1 MVLEPMMS
9 KTVKF
14 LAIAA
19 LCFVGFAT
27 KANAQAIGQLQAGQ
41 IWGNPTSGQALARG
55 TLPGPVWDQAYSCG
69 QNQVLNRGASLWA
82 CTISPVLGVAG
93 TSVGSIG
100 FQNAT
105 SGTETIKPATGAL
118 DSGIATLP
126 AGTYNLAGDSLTQ
139 TLTNK
144 TFNCANNTCTVRLG
158 SDVTG
163 NLPLASLATG
173 SLDQVIGYFGAT
185 TGNAISINNCSNALT
200 YSTSTHTFGCN
211 VAAGT
216 GTVTSVGLTNTYGLS
231 ISGSP
236 VTTSGN
242 ISAGVSLT
250 TATNTLG
257 GDVSLSNS
265 SNYFDGPSMA
275 QGTSGTW
282 FASGA
287 VTVSSST
294 ADSIACKLWDGTTII
309 ASGNAGVGGSGQ
321 VLSFSGFLTNPAAN
335 IRISCK
341 DASTTNGKIK
351 FNLSG
356 NSADSV
362 INGIRIQ

>member
-14 LAIAA
+14 LVIAA

-55 TLPGPVWDQAYSCG
+55 TLPGPIWDQAYGCG
-69 QNQVLNRGASLWA
+69 QNQVLNRGASLWT

-118 DSGIATLP
+118 GSGIATLP

-144 TFNCANNTCTVRLG
+144 TFNCANNTCTVRLA

-163 NLPLASLATG
+163 NLPLTNLAIG

-185 TGNAISINNCSNALT
+185 TGNAISINNCANALT

-211 VAAGT
+211 VGAGT
-216 GTVTSVGLTNTYGLS
+216 GTVTNVATGGLATGGPITSTGT
-231 ISGSP
+231 
-236 VTTSGN
+236 VTVTAAVKSDQ
-242 ISAGVSLT
+242 T
-250 TATNTLG
+250 TATSTTVAVVPGVQQYHPSAAKAWASMSGTCSTSTCTLG
-257 GDVSLSNS
+257 DTYNVS
-265 SNYFDGPSMA
+265 
-275 QGTSGTW
+275 QITRSGTGIYTAT
-282 FASGA
+282 F
-287 VTVSSST
+287 ST
-294 ADSIACKLWDGTTII
+294 AFADANFACFVTINNGIAFMT
-309 ASGNAGVGGSGQ
+309 
-321 VLSFSGFLTNPAAN
+321 
-335 IRISCK
+335 R
-341 DASTTNGKIK
+341 
-351 FNLSG
+351 G
-356 NSADSV
+356 NSQTTTTYTFAVDTATGSASDSAV
-362 INGIRIQ
+362 NIVCFGPQ